1 MYCLKKFIR
10 HITFVD
16 NEQYYAYKANQ
27 TANQLHLTYCK
38 MKKPKK
44 FRVKERTE
52 IQLNLIQNSF
62 TVQTEKD
69 MNYLHGP

>member
-1 MYCLKKFIR
+1 MYCLKNFIR

-27 TANQLHLTYCK
+27 TANQLHLTCCK

-52 IQLNLIQNSF
+52 IQLHLNSF

-69 MNYLHGP
+69 MNCLHGP